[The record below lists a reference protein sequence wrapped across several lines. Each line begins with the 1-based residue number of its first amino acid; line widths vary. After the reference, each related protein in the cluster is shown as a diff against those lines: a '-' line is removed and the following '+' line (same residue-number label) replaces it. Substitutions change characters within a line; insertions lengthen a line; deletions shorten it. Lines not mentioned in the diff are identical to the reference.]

1 MQGGARARGGGAG
14 GAGVAADVVHDAGRG
29 DQGDEPAGERA
40 GERGEAA
47 AGEHHGVHQGARRG
61 GVLPPQEDPGY
72 KQRELERQ
80 VEAAKR
86 YAEEKVAG
94 EVALKRGVSVAAAE
108 TMLLEN
114 GDRDD
119 DIIF

>member
-1 MQGGARARGGGAG
+1 M
-14 GAGVAADVVHDAGRG
+14 
-29 DQGDEPAGERA
+29 
-40 GERGEAA
+40 
-47 AGEHHGVHQGARRG
+47 
-61 GVLPPQEDPGY
+61 
-72 KQRELERQ
+72 
-80 VEAAKR
+80 EAAKR